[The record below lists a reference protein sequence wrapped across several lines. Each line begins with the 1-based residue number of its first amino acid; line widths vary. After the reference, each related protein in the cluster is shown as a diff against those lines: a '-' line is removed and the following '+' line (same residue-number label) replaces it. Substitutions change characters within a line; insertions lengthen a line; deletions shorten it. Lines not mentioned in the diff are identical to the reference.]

1 MEIKIYEIKACIVKV
16 HNCTVM
22 FGYVPSEVWMSPT
35 PITCEK
41 KC

>member
-22 FGYVPSEVWMSPT
+22 FGYVRSEV
-35 PITCEK
+35 
-41 KC
+41 